1 MSLRT
6 TPLETQDI
14 HGSPHDRVVHP
25 SVQQSRRA
33 SQRYET
39 IKKSTPGLRKPAG
52 WGKQKLLISPFN
64 QKQAIE
70 QQSDNIAATQ
80 ITFVLR
86 FSIN

>member
-1 MSLRT
+1 M
-6 TPLETQDI
+6 
-14 HGSPHDRVVHP
+14 HP
-25 SVQQSRRA
+25 SVRQSRRA

-52 WGKQKLLISPFN
+52 WGKEKLLTSPFN

-80 ITFVLR
+80 IVFVLR
-86 FSIN
+86 YLID